1 MGALGAQ
8 EFAHLEVGAMGP
20 MRVMQL
26 PSVPNRLWL
35 SVLGLPGLTA
45 WVGIFRVLPRPRPG
59 ETVVV
64 SAATGATG
72 SIAAQLAKSCGA
84 RVIGVAGGP
93 VKHKFLMDKLHLDA
107 AIDYKSSEQTID
119 EQLKACAPNGVDFF
133 FDCAGGEILDCVL
146 KQIRPKAR
154 IIICGA
160 ASQYSGNLNNK
171 GVVGPSQYLKLA
183 EIGATMKGYN
193 VLQYKPW
200 LLWAMVSM
208 LFKWSRGRVVNHEHV
223 EKGIGTFAQALEK
236 MFTGGHTGKLVV
248 DLTNSST
255 L

>member
-1 MGALGAQ
+1 
-8 EFAHLEVGAMGP
+8 MGP

-93 VKHKFLMDKLHLDA
+93 VKHKFLMDKLGLDGA
-107 AIDYKSSEQTID
+107 VDYKSKEHSLD
-119 EQLKACAPNGVDFF
+119 EQLKALAPKGVDFF
-133 FDCAGGEILDCVL
+133 FDCAGGEEFVLDRTTCHT
-146 KQIRPKAR
+146 
-154 IIICGA
+154 
-160 ASQYSGNLNNK
+160 YD
-171 GVVGPSQYLKLA
+171 
-183 EIGATMKGYN
+183 
-193 VLQYKPW
+193 
-200 LLWAMVSM
+200 
-208 LFKWSRGRVVNHEHV
+208 
-223 EKGIGTFAQALEK
+223 
-236 MFTGGHTGKLVV
+236 TG
-248 DLTNSST
+248 SCA
-255 L
+255 